1 MASGPW
7 LGTALNFFTVWCLF
21 ALPESGLRAPH
32 PGQLCVLWG
41 SLPSSEL
48 GIVKMLTGSRQ
59 RPGCLVTGPQIDLT
73 YMRVGWEGGFFPWAS
88 DCPHLVAP
96 AHPKRVDR
104 GDDRVG
110 GGLGREREHVH
121 LREGVARWREVVASC
136 GMSCAR
142 LG

>member
-1 MASGPW
+1 MHP
-7 LGTALNFFTVWCLF
+7 T
-21 ALPESGLRAPH
+21 RAR
-32 PGQLCVLWG
+32 LCVLWG

-48 GIVKMLTGSRQ
+48 GIVKILTGSGQ
-59 RPGCLVTGPQIDLT
+59 RPGRLVTGPQIDLT

-88 DCPHLVAP
+88 DCPDLVAP
-96 AHPKRVDR
+96 ARPKRVDG

-110 GGLGREREHVH
+110 GDVH